1 MKNRLSEMFGTDEA
15 MGVVFDV
22 DGHDEPISPERLNE
36 LFGGLRNEEMP
47 ECRSVFRDGL
57 DAICCTNYAIQVA
70 KALPG
75 RTQIVGFANE
85 NNPTSRVAREEIHP
99 GGHDFAIVDGR
110 YLVDP
115 WIKLVAAEDDQVV
128 FDLDDPID
136 AAVALDI
143 YGPRECWESMDIA
156 LSEAGSMVDD
166 MAQTANV
173 NNADRRP
180 RPR

>member
-1 MKNRLSEMFGTDEA
+1 MKSRLSEMFGTDES

-22 DGHDEPISPERLNE
+22 DGCDEPVSPEILDKM
-36 LFGGLRNEEMP
+36 FAGLQKSEMP
-47 ECRSVFRDGL
+47 EYRSVFRDGL

-85 NNPTSRVAREEIHP
+85 DNPTSRVAREEIHP
-99 GGHDFAIVDGR
+99 GGHDFAVVDGR
-110 YLVDP
+110 YIVDP
-115 WIKLVAAEDDQVV
+115 WIKLVAAEVDQVV

-143 YGPRECWESMDIA
+143 YGPRECWESMVSAMAEAEAADLGQDI
-156 LSEAGSMVDD
+156 EH
-166 MAQTANV
+166 
-173 NNADRRP
+173 RP
-180 RPR
+180 RLR